1 LAAGARFTCFGS
13 ANEMRMRT
21 GVSCASGTSGG
32 AASWVAGAL
41 GAGSAAEGAACGSAR
56 AAGFV
61 LGGAAP
67 SRVSQ
72 AALQNS
78 STRTPNTNFQSVA
91 WSDMGEV
98 SAGSAPPSLARSD
111 PKFAYDALPMSH
123 LVPFLIHWAITA
135 VSLWVASKIFKGLK
149 FDGAGSLIISALLLG
164 FANAVVRPL
173 LVFFTLPL
181 TLLTFGLFL
190 LVINALM
197 MLLVAWM
204 VKGMRVSGFWTAFFA
219 SIFVSLLS
227 IAIGA
232 IVSTQDP
239 GAEIQ
244 MPRDGAVWL

>member
-1 LAAGARFTCFGS
+1 
-13 ANEMRMRT
+13 MRA

-32 AASWVAGAL
+32 ALFSSPGARAAAGPGAVATGIL
-41 GAGSAAEGAACGSAR
+41 LGGAGSSR
-56 AAGFV
+56 ASHV
-61 LGGAAP
+61 AP
-67 SRVSQ
+67 
-72 AALQNS
+72 QNS

-91 WSDMGEV
+91 WSDMTAV
-98 SAGSAPPSLARSD
+98 SSCSGPPSLVRSGA
-111 PKFAYDALPMSH
+111 KFAYDAHFMSH
-123 LVPFLIHWAITA
+123 LLPFLIHWAITA
-135 VSLWVASKIFKGLK
+135 VSLWLASKIFKGLK
-149 FDGAGSLIISALLLG
+149 FDGAGSLIVSALLLG

-197 MLLVAWM
+197 MLLVAWV
-204 VKGMRVSGFWTAFFA
+204 VKGFRVSGFWTAFFA

-244 MPRDGAVWL
+244 MPDRGAVWL